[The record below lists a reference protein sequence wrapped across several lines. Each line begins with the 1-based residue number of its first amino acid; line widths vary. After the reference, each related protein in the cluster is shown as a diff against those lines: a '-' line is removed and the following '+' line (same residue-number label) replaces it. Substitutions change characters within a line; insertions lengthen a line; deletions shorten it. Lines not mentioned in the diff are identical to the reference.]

1 MMFSVLYRGLPLW
14 VVCSLLLMS
23 APLQADTIYRV
34 LTITNIFHGGLL
46 KTTNT
51 AAQNS
56 YIGGTTAFNERNF
69 TPVLNFD
76 MVYLDDGTINF
87 RHPGGWCIYA
97 ETNESTVLGYCGADR
112 TKWEL
117 IPNKNGSFL
126 IKNVARQACIS
137 ASSTTESNYEVNYE
151 SCPHQGDEPH
161 AAMSWVVTPARGNS
175 TVVSSD

>member
-1 MMFSVLYRGLPLW
+1 
-14 VVCSLLLMS
+14 
-23 APLQADTIYRV
+23 
-34 LTITNIFHGGLL
+34 
-46 KTTNT
+46 
-51 AAQNS
+51 
-56 YIGGTTAFNERNF
+56 
-69 TPVLNFD
+69 
-76 MVYLDDGTINF
+76 GTINF
-87 RHPGGWCIYA
+87 RHAGVLCIYA
-97 ETNESTVLGYCGADR
+97 ESNECTVLFYCGADR
-112 TKWEL
+112 TNWEL